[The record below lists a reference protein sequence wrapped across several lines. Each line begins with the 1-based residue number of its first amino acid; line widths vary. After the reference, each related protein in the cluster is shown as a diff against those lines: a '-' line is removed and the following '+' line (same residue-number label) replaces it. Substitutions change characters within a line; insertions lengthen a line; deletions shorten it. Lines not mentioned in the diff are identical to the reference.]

1 MKKLAIGCGI
11 VLVLALIAL
20 GVGVFWVAH
29 KAQTVIAGLSELK
42 NIPDLDKQIRNTTP
56 FSPPASG
63 ELSSEQVSRYVAVR
77 EQVRQQLG
85 ARAKELDAQYKA
97 LAERMDKHQQTPLD
111 IPQMIEAYK
120 DLAGLYILGK
130 RAQVAAL
137 NDKNLSLGEYRWI
150 QQQAYTALGMPFV
163 DMDISKMIEE
173 TQSGRS
179 PSPGDHQARNLP
191 PGASDKNKSLVEP
204 HRKLLEDSASL
215 SFLGL

>member
-29 KAQTVIAGLSELK
+29 KAQTVIAGISELK
-42 NIPDLDKQIRNTTP
+42 NIPDLDKQIRNTTV
-56 FSPPASG
+56 FTPPASG
-63 ELSSEQVSRYVAVR
+63 ELSPEQVSRYVAVR

-85 ARAKELDAQYKA
+85 VRTKELDAQYKA
-97 LAERMDKHQQTPLD
+97 LSERLDKHQQTALD

-120 DLAGLYILGK
+120 DLAALYVLGK
-130 RAQVAAL
+130 RAQVDAL
-137 NDKNLSLGEYRWI
+137 NDKNLSLSEYRWI
-150 QQQAYTALGMPFV
+150 QQQAYGALGMPFV

-173 TQSGRS
+173 AQSGRS
-179 PSPGDHQARNLP
+179 PSPGDHTARDAP
-191 PGASDKNKSLVEP
+191 HGSSDKNKPLVEP

>member
-42 NIPDLDKQIRNTTP
+42 NIPDLDKQIRNTTS
-56 FSPPASG
+56 FTPPASG
-63 ELSSEQVSRYVAVR
+63 ELTPEQVSRYVAVR
-77 EQVRQQLG
+77 EQVGVRV
-85 ARAKELDAQYKA
+85 KELDAQYKA
-97 LAERMDKHQQTPLD
+97 LSERLDKHQQTALD

-120 DLAGLYILGK
+120 DLAALYVLGK
-130 RAQVAAL
+130 RAQVDAL
-137 NDKNLSLGEYRWI
+137 NDKNLSLSEYRWI
-150 QQQAYTALGMPFV
+150 QQQAYSALGMPFV

-173 TQSGRS
+173 AQSGRS
-179 PSPGDHQARNLP
+179 SSPGEHTAR
-191 PGASDKNKSLVEP
+191 GAPQGSSDKNKPLVEP

>member
-20 GVGVFWVAH
+20 GIGVFWVAH
-29 KAQTVIAGLSELK
+29 KAQTVIAGFSELK
-42 NIPDLDKQIRNTTP
+42 NIPSLDKQIRNTTV
-56 FSPPASG
+56 FSPPTSG
-63 ELSSEQVSRYVAVR
+63 ELSAEQVSRYIAVR

-85 ARAKELDAQYKA
+85 SRARELDTQYKA

-111 IPQMIEAYK
+111 FPQMIEAYK
-120 DLAGLYILGK
+120 DLAGLYVLGK
-130 RAQVAAL
+130 RAQVSAL
-137 NDKNLSLGEYRWI
+137 NDKNLSLSEYRWI

-163 DMDISKMIEE
+163 DMDISKMIEDA
-173 TQSGRS
+173 QSGRS
-179 PSPGDHQARNLP
+179 SGPSEHMAPELAP
-191 PGASDKNKSLVEP
+191 AASDKNKSLVEP

>member
-42 NIPDLDKQIRNTTP
+42 NIPDLDKQIRNTTA
-56 FSPPASG
+56 FTPPASG
-63 ELSSEQVSRYVAVR
+63 ELSPEQVSRYVAVR

-97 LAERMDKHQQTPLD
+97 LSERLDKHQQTPLD

-120 DLAGLYILGK
+120 DLAALYVLGK
-130 RAQVAAL
+130 RAQVDAL
-137 NDKNLSLGEYRWI
+137 NDKNLSLSEYRWI
-150 QQQAYTALGMPFV
+150 QQQAYGALGMPFV

-173 TQSGRS
+173 AQSGRS
-179 PSPGDHQARNLP
+179 PGPGEHVTRDASH
-191 PGASDKNKSLVEP
+191 GSDKNKPLVEP